1 MKKSRG
7 DARDFFICKNFKLN
21 YFIFWPIRIKMMVN
35 FAGYCK
41 KKLDTNVPSL
51 LEYLKCNYLTSFLVL
66 PLSILMVSS
75 FLSSS
80 KSIKILSFSCR
91 FLVTISSAKAS
102 SIYF

>member
-21 YFIFWPIRIKMMVN
+21 YFIFLANKNKNDGEFCRLLQ
-35 FAGYCK
+35 